1 MKKYLLVFLFLCS
14 LLFIPLSHIKAA
26 GELDCDLYKEQI
38 EAIQV
43 LSYNDKTIYVTDS
56 DVYLM
61 AQIVYAESRSEPYE
75 GKVAVASVILN
86 RLQDPS
92 FPKSIEGVIKQ
103 KNAFSCVVN
112 GQIDV
117 IPDKASYD
125 AVLEALKG
133 KDPTDKAVFYY
144 NPKIATSI
152 WMKNIEKSNIKPIG
166 NHVFFVVN
174 Q

>member
-1 MKKYLLVFLFLCS
+1 MKKYISVFLFLC
-14 LLFIPLSHIKAA
+14 LFLFIPWSKVKAI
-26 GELDCDLYKEQI
+26 GEIDCDLYKEQI

-43 LSYNDKTIYVTDS
+43 LNFNENPIYVTDS

-86 RLQDPS
+86 RLQSPS

-103 KNAFSCVVN
+103 KNAFSCMVN

-133 KDPTDKAVFYY
+133 NDPTNKAVFFY

-152 WMKNIEKSNIKPIG
+152 WMKNIEKTNIKPIG

>member
-1 MKKYLLVFLFLCS
+1 MKKYLLVFLFLC
-14 LLFIPLSHIKAA
+14 LFLFIPCSKVTAV

-38 EAIQV
+38 EAVQV
-43 LSYNDKTIYVTDS
+43 LNYNDRTIYVTDS

-86 RLQDPS
+86 RLQSPG
-92 FPKSIEGVIKQ
+92 FPKSIKGVIMQ
-103 KNAFSCVVN
+103 KNAFSCLVN

-117 IPDKASYD
+117 IPDKVSYD
-125 AVLEALKG
+125 AVLEALAG
-133 KDPTDKAVFYY
+133 KDPTNKAVFFY
-144 NPKIATSI
+144 NPRIATSI
-152 WMKNIEKSNIKPIG
+152 WMKNIGKTNVKPIG

>member
-1 MKKYLLVFLFLCS
+1 MKKYLYVFLFLC
-14 LLFIPLSHIKAA
+14 LFLFIPYNKVNAN
-26 GELDCDLYKEQI
+26 GEIDCDLYKEQI
-38 EAIQV
+38 EAVQV
-43 LSYNDKTIYVTDS
+43 LTYNDNNIYVTNE

-86 RLQDPS
+86 RLQSPG

-103 KNAFSCVVN
+103 KNAFSCLVN

-125 AVLEALKG
+125 AVIEALNG
-133 KDPTDKAVFYY
+133 NDPTNKAVFFY
-144 NPKIATSI
+144 NPRIATSN
-152 WMKNIEKSNIKPIG
+152 WMKNIGKTNVTPIG
-166 NHVFFVVN
+166 NHIFFVVN

>member
-1 MKKYLLVFLFLCS
+1 MKKYTLVFLFLCFF
-14 LLFIPLSHIKAA
+14 LFIPLSNVKAA
-26 GELDCDLYKEQI
+26 SELDCDLYKEQI
-38 EAIQV
+38 DAIQV
-43 LSYNDKTIYVTDS
+43 LNYNQKSIYVTES

-86 RLQDPS
+86 RLQSPG

-103 KNAFSCVVN
+103 KNAFSCLVN
-112 GQIDV
+112 GRIDV

-125 AVLEALKG
+125 AVLEALSG
-133 KDPTDKAVFYY
+133 KDPTNKAVFFY
-144 NPKIATSI
+144 NPKIATSY
-152 WMKNIEKSNIKPIG
+152 WMKNIEKANVKPIG

>member
-1 MKKYLLVFLFLCS
+1 MKKYLLVFLFLC
-14 LLFIPLSHIKAA
+14 LFLFIPCSKVTAVS
-26 GELDCDLYKEQI
+26 ELDCDLYKEQI
-38 EAIQV
+38 EAVQV
-43 LSYNDKTIYVTDS
+43 LNYNDRTIYVTDS

-86 RLQDPS
+86 RLQSPG
-92 FPKSIEGVIKQ
+92 FPKSIKGVIMQ
-103 KNAFSCVVN
+103 KNAFSCLVN

-117 IPDKASYD
+117 IPDKVSYD
-125 AVLEALKG
+125 AVLEALTG
-133 KDPTDKAVFYY
+133 KDPTNKAVFFY
-144 NPKIATSI
+144 NPRIATSI
-152 WMKNIEKSNIKPIG
+152 WMKNIGKTNVKPIG